1 MKDQQAASP
10 SPKRRIYKAPEV
22 KKQQGLKELM
32 VRTHFNR
39 QG

>member
-1 MKDQQAASP
+1 MKNQHAANP

-22 KKQQGLKELM
+22 KKQQGLKQLM
-32 VRTHFNR
+32 LQAHLNH

>member
-1 MKDQQAASP
+1 MKDQQTANP

-22 KKQQGLKELM
+22 KKQQRLKELM
-32 VRTHFNR
+32 LRTHFNR